1 MTKKSVGNTAKS
13 TVIWS
18 VIGLAFTLLM
28 SLAGGWIAMK
38 TADPLKMISPIA
50 IACTGL
56 GALCA
61 AFGAGKKGGIG
72 AGFGAGGVY
81 MLILLAASLWGE
93 GGEASPYL
101 LLAAT
106 LAGTAAGAILSV
118 RRKPSAHKRIK
129 RLAAAHR

>member
-1 MTKKSVGNTAKS
+1 MTKKSVANTVKS
-13 TVIWS
+13 TVIWA
-18 VIGLAFTLLM
+18 VIGLVCTLLL

-38 TADPLKMISPIA
+38 TANPLKMISTVA
-50 IACTGL
+50 VACTGL

-61 AFGAGKKGGIG
+61 AFGAGKKGGVG

-81 MLILLAASLWGE
+81 LLILLAASLWGE

-106 LAGTAAGAILSV
+106 LAGTAAGALLGMK
-118 RRKPSAHKRIK
+118 RKPSAHKRIK
-129 RLAAAHR
+129 KLIKTR